1 MAKKGENLYKRKDGR
16 WEGRYIKGRK
26 EDGSIY
32 YGYIYHRNYQDAK
45 RILKMKKLEYSG
57 SGLSKTRSI
66 TCQQWIEKWLHQ
78 KNLEVRKSTYMSYRS
93 KLYTHVIP
101 EFGQKDI
108 GMLTEKDLSLWKAK
122 IEQKLGVDSTASVC
136 RVFKQCLIQ
145 AQKDGK
151 LKIDSLDV
159 LTIANAPVM
168 KIKALSKQMQEQVE
182 PFLNAQENFPILLAL
197 DTGMRIGEICGLMWQ
212 DINWE
217 QRSIEVCQNFQR
229 VLAEEPEAYRK
240 TECILLPP
248 KSYSSI
254 RVIPLTSRLYERLR
268 ALYNENSPFVF
279 CGMKKNAPIDPRT
292 LRYRFKKVLEQA
304 GLPNFTFHSL
314 RHTFATR
321 CIESG
326 ASVVT
331 VSSLLGH
338 KSTQLTLDTYA
349 HSFIGEKQKAIH
361 LLEEYI

>member
-1 MAKKGENLYKRKDGR
+1 MSKNGENLYKRKDGR

-26 EDGSIY
+26 EDGAIW
-32 YGYIYHRNYQDAK
+32 YGYVYDRSYQNAK
-45 RILKMKKLEYSG
+45 RILRQKRLEYEG
-57 SGLSKTRSI
+57 KEYSKNKKE
-66 TCQQWIEKWLHQ
+66 TCQHWIEKWLNQ
-78 KNLEVRKSTYMSYRS
+78 KNREVRKSTYMSYRS
-93 KLYTHVIP
+93 KLYTHILP
-101 EFGQKDI
+101 EFGQKE
-108 GMLTEKDLSLWKAK
+108 LWALSEKDLVQWKTRLERNLK
-122 IEQKLGVDSTASVC
+122 TDSAASVC

-145 AQKDGK
+145 AQKEGL

-159 LTIANAPVM
+159 LTMANEPVV
-168 KIKALSKQMQEQVE
+168 KIKALSKPMQENLE
-182 PFLNAQENFPILLAL
+182 RFLDSKENLPILLAL
-197 DTGMRIGEICGLMWQ
+197 DTGMRIGEICGLMWE

-229 VLAEEPEAYRK
+229 VLAEKAGYRK
-240 TECILLPP
+240 TECMLLPP

-254 RVIPLTSRLYERLR
+254 RVIPMTNRLYNRLKAEYQEDKR
-268 ALYNENSPFVF
+268 FVF
-279 CGMKKNAPIDPRT
+279 YGMKKNAPIDPRT
-292 LRYRFKKVLEQA
+292 LRYRFKRVLEQA
-304 GLPNFTFHSL
+304 ELPDFTFHSL

-361 LLEEYI
+361 LLEKYV